1 MELESQITRAAEA
14 LADARSCL
22 VLTGAGISLESGIP
36 TFRGPGGLWEGFR
49 AEELA
54 TPEAFA
60 RDPSRVWRW
69 YRWRAAQ
76 YGDCLP
82 NAGHDMIVKLEG
94 RLSSFLLA
102 TQNVD
107 GLHPRA
113 GSEQLV
119 ELHGTITKMRCEVC
133 GHLEPFPRP
142 VAPNEDPVPLCDG
155 CHGRMRPHILWF
167 GEQYWPGVLE
177 RAMSA
182 ARDAEVVL
190 VVGTSGQ
197 VWPPAMLALQA
208 KREGAFLIDV
218 NPDETEISVA
228 ADVHLPGPSGELLP
242 RVWERLL
249 SLG

>member
-1 MELESQITRAAEA
+1 MELTSELTQAAEA
-14 LADARSCL
+14 LAQAQSCL

-54 TPEAFA
+54 TPQAFA
-60 RDPSRVWRW
+60 ANPARVWRW

-82 NAGHDMIVKLEG
+82 NPGHAVIAKLEE
-94 RLSSFLLA
+94 RFSEYLLA

-113 GSEQLV
+113 GSERLV
-119 ELHGTITKMRCEVC
+119 ELHGTITKMRCEIC
-133 GHLEPFPRP
+133 GQLEPFPDP
-142 VAPNEDPVPLCDG
+142 VNPQEDPIPVCSG

-177 RAMSA
+177 RAMAA
-182 ARDAEVVL
+182 ARGAQVVL

-197 VWPPAMLALQA
+197 V
-208 KREGAFLIDV
+208 
-218 NPDETEISVA
+218 
-228 ADVHLPGPSGELLP
+228 
-242 RVWERLL
+242 
-249 SLG
+249 

>member
-1 MELESQITRAAEA
+1 MEHEDPLDRAADA
-14 LADARSCL
+14 LAGASACL

-60 RDPSRVWRW
+60 MDPARVWRW

-82 NAGHDMIVKLEG
+82 NPGHETIARMEG
-94 RLSSFLLA
+94 AFDRFLLA

-113 GSEQLV
+113 GSTRMV
-119 ELHGTITKMRCEVC
+119 ELHGTITKMRCTSC
-133 GHLEPFPRP
+133 SLLAPFPGP
-142 VAPNEDPVPLCDG
+142 ATEGEDPVPVCTA
-155 CHGRMRPHILWF
+155 CTGRMRPHILWF

-177 RAMSA
+177 EAMGA
-182 ARDAEVVL
+182 ARQAEVVL
-190 VVGTSGQ
+190 VAGTSGQ
-197 VWPPAMLALQA
+197 VWPPAMLALEA
-208 KREGAFLIDV
+208 ARRGAFLIDV
-218 NPDETEISVA
+218 NPDTTDISQA
-228 ADVHLPGPSGELLP
+228 ADVHLSGPSGELLP
-242 RVWERLL
+242 RLWERAIC
-249 SLG
+249 